1 MSVRHSTSRLKCTFK
16 NLHLF
21 VTPFKFFFFHL
32 LYFRIIQ
39 VYWSESGNLVLIACQ
54 DTAYVLTY
62 DAAKVASALA
72 TGKVSE
78 QEGVEGSFELLYEL
92 NETITSGKWVGD
104 CFLYCNNSGKLN
116 YSVGGQVQNLQHLET
131 GPSGATK
138 HSILGYLTKEDRV
151 YLIDK
156 SLNVTSYKVMLAV
169 LQYQTAVMRGDFDTA
184 NELLPSIPESEY
196 TSVAK
201 FLESQGFKEEAMAVT
216 TDHDHKFDLAL
227 ELGMI
232 SVAHELLLD
241 TPEEDKNMI
250 ETMTKWK
257 RLSDAAMKESDFELC
272 EAASIAS
279 DDYPGLL
286 LLYSSL
292 GNLEGME
299 RLAVMAADGGKT
311 NVAFL
316 ANLILG
322 KVEACCDL
330 LLATK
335 RFPEAAFFARTYLP
349 SRVSETVSL
358 WKNELA
364 KVSDDA
370 AKALADPII
379 NPEMFPD
386 YNIALQVEKM
396 FMAQRE
402 ATFNTGIPA
411 SDYLTAKDDLN
422 LDLIALIKERTV
434 EKNSEIQVNRK
445 KEEEIVTHD
454 EPMDAKDVIPVT
466 PMEEVVEKLES
477 YTIESE
483 DIPAYAEEE
492 IAEETKNSQDDFG
505 EDW

>member
-1 MSVRHSTSRLKCTFK
+1 
-16 NLHLF
+16 
-21 VTPFKFFFFHL
+21 
-32 LYFRIIQ
+32 

-54 DTAYVLTY
+54 ETAYVLTY

-72 TGKVSE
+72 TGKASE

-232 SVAHELLLD
+232 TVAHELLLD

-322 KVEACCDL
+322 NVEACCDL

-358 WKNELA
+358 WKNELG
-364 KVSDDA
+364 KVSEEA
-370 AKALADPII
+370 AKALADPIV

-386 YNIALQVEKM
+386 YTIALQVEKM

-402 ATFNTGIPA
+402 STWNTGIPA

-434 EKNSEIQVNRK
+434 EKIPETQVHRKADEKIVSNDEPTYTKDEIPVTPTEEIVEK
-445 KEEEIVTHD
+445 LDSLAIESGDIPTSVEEEIV
-454 EPMDAKDVIPVT
+454 
-466 PMEEVVEKLES
+466 
-477 YTIESE
+477 
-483 DIPAYAEEE
+483 
-492 IAEETKNSQDDFG
+492 EETKNAQDDFG

>member
-1 MSVRHSTSRLKCTFK
+1 
-16 NLHLF
+16 
-21 VTPFKFFFFHL
+21 
-32 LYFRIIQ
+32 

-54 DTAYVLTY
+54 ETAYVLTY

-72 TGKVSE
+72 TGKASE

-232 SVAHELLLD
+232 TVAHELLLD

-322 KVEACCDL
+322 NVEACCDL

-335 RFPEAAFFARTYLP
+335 RFPEAAFFAPEFQLP
-349 SRVSETVSL
+349 
-358 WKNELA
+358 
-364 KVSDDA
+364 
-370 AKALADPII
+370 
-379 NPEMFPD
+379 
-386 YNIALQVEKM
+386 
-396 FMAQRE
+396 
-402 ATFNTGIPA
+402 
-411 SDYLTAKDDLN
+411 
-422 LDLIALIKERTV
+422 
-434 EKNSEIQVNRK
+434 
-445 KEEEIVTHD
+445 
-454 EPMDAKDVIPVT
+454 
-466 PMEEVVEKLES
+466 
-477 YTIESE
+477 TILLPKTTS
-483 DIPAYAEEE
+483 I
-492 IAEETKNSQDDFG
+492 
-505 EDW
+505 

>member
-1 MSVRHSTSRLKCTFK
+1 MAPTLFFECGLATTA
-16 NLHLF
+16 LHVL
-21 VTPFKFFFFHL
+21 
-32 LYFRIIQ
+32 Q

-62 DAAKVASALA
+62 DAAKVATALA
-72 TGKVSE
+72 TGKASE
-78 QEGVEGSFELLYEL
+78 QEGVEGSFELLYEVS
-92 NETITSGKWVGD
+92 ETITSGKWVGD
-104 CFLYCNNSGKLN
+104 CFLYCNNTGKLN
-116 YSVGGQVQNLQHLET
+116 YSVGGQIQNLQHLET

-138 HSILGYLTKEDRV
+138 HSILGYLAKEDRV

-184 NELLPSIPESEY
+184 NELLHSIPESEY

-216 TDHDHKFDLAL
+216 TDQDHKFDLAL

-232 SVAHELLLD
+232 TIAHELLLE
-241 TPEEDKNMI
+241 TPEEDKQLT

-286 LLYSSL
+286 LLYSAL

-299 RLAVMAADGGKT
+299 SLAVMAAEGGKT

-330 LLATK
+330 LLATN

-349 SRVSETVSL
+349 SRVSETLSL
-358 WKNELA
+358 WKKDLS
-364 KVSDDA
+364 KVSEEA
-370 AKALADPII
+370 AKALADPIR

-386 YNIALQVEKM
+386 FNIALQVEKM

-402 ATFNTGIPA
+402 STWNTGIPA

-422 LDLIALIKERTV
+422 LDLIALIKERTADKV
-434 EKNSEIQVNRK
+434 PETQTNGKMEEK
-445 KEEEIVTHD
+445 IVSLD
-454 EPMDAKDVIPVT
+454 KPMQSKDVVPVISSET
-466 PMEEVVEKLES
+466 GVEKLDTS
-477 YTIESE
+477 APTKE
-483 DIPAYAEEE
+483 DTIPAQEKF
-492 IAEETKNSQDDFG
+492 AEETKNVQDDFG